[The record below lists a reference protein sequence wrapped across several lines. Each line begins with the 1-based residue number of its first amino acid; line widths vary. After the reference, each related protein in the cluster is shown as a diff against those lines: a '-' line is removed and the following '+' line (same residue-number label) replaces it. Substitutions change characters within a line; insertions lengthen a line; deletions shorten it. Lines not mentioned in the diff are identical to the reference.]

1 MPRTK
6 PSGVAPAA
14 PSSYG
19 PIIAAARRRH
29 GLSQPHAAEAIGVS
43 LTTLRA
49 YEQGKRSIPA
59 DRRAFL
65 AEQWGIDRQQLGLD
79 LGVCPCCQRPL

>member
-6 PSGVAPAA
+6 PS
-14 PSSYG
+14 YG
-19 PIIAAARRRH
+19 PIIAKARRRH

-49 YEQGKRSIPA
+49 YEQGKRSIPEE
-59 DRRAFL
+59 RRAFL
-65 AEQWGIDRQQLGLD
+65 AEQWGIPRRELGLD
-79 LGVCPCCQRPL
+79 LGVCPHCRRPY